1 MYLIFLVLIVVGLV
15 VFIIWFS
22 SKKPTGIGDWSNDQ
36 AVLPWADIEG
46 DKIHIH
52 NIRHCKY
59 RAAKD
64 YDVEHFDRT
73 ILLSDVLSVDFIVEP
88 FRGQFGIAHTF
99 VSFGLKDG
107 TFLSISIEVR
117 KQKGEKYSAW
127 KGLFRQ
133 FELMYVIADERD
145 VIKLRANFRKDDV
158 FLYSIN
164 STQAHIQKMFLSMIK
179 RMNKLHTTP
188 EFYNTIT
195 NTCTTELADHINT
208 IIPKRVPFHWRL
220 YIPTLVD
227 RYAYDL
233 GLIDNSEPF
242 EIVKKKALI
251 NEKAYAAHDS
261 EDYSKKIRG
270 I

>member
-1 MYLIFLVLIVVGLV
+1 MYFTLSILIVGVIA
-15 VFIIWFS
+15 FIMWFS
-22 SKKPTGIGDWSNDQ
+22 SKKPTGVGDWSKDQ
-36 AVLPWADIEG
+36 AVLPWTEIRRDSL
-46 DKIHIH
+46 HIH

-64 YDVEHFDRT
+64 YDVEHFDR
-73 ILLSDVLSVDFIVEP
+73 IIALSDIETVDFIVEP
-88 FRGQFGIAHTF
+88 FRGQIGIAHTF

-107 TFLSISIEVR
+107 SYLSVSIEVR

-133 FELMYVIADERD
+133 FEIMYVIADERD

-158 FLYSIN
+158 FLYPIKATSEN
-164 STQAHIQKMFLSMIK
+164 IQKMFLSMIK
-179 RMNKLHTTP
+179 RMNKLHTAP

-208 IIPKRVPFHWRL
+208 VTKKRVPYHWRL
-220 YIPTLVD
+220 FIPTLVD

-233 GLIDNSEPF
+233 GLIDNKEPF
-242 EIVKKKALI
+242 EVVKQKALI
-251 NEKAYAAHDS
+251 NEKAYMAHNS
-261 EDYSKKIRG
+261 QDYSKKIRG
-270 I
+270 L